1 MKRNALTIALFLSLF
16 ALAAAAA
23 EPAAPSSM
31 VCALGRVSI
40 CTLDGCKDGD
50 VDALGVPGIVRLDL
64 ETGEMFAVTAADAG
78 RRSTFR
84 VLERKDGKTTLQG
97 FENGRAF
104 SAVIDADGIASIA
117 TATAGRSIVMFG
129 RCTDVNLVTE
139 GMKPPAPA
147 KK

>member
-1 MKRNALTIALFLSLF
+1 MKRNALTIALFLALF
-16 ALAAAAA
+16 AFAATAA
-23 EPAAPSSM
+23 ERAAPPSM
-31 VCALGRVSI
+31 VCAPARVTI
-40 CTLDGCKDGD
+40 CTLDGCKDGSID
-50 VDALGVPGIVRLDL
+50 DLGVPGIIRLDF
-64 ETGEMFAVTAADAG
+64 ETGEMVAVTAADAG

-117 TATAGRSIVMFG
+117 TATGGKSIVLFG
-129 RCTDVNLVTE
+129 RCTDVNLVME
-139 GMKPPAPA
+139 GLKAPAPA